1 MARNCVRRT
10 KVIKAVK
17 NKKMS
22 QKRGIKLKKKKKK
35 IEMKMLTNK
44 NGLALFLKEIEK
56 RVKEIGWFVEYAPSG
71 CMEIAILMKPIF
83 YLNDLV

>member
-1 MARNCVRRT
+1 M
-10 KVIKAVK
+10 
-17 NKKMS
+17 KK
-22 QKRGIKLKKKKKK
+22 
-35 IEMKMLTNK
+35 LTNK

-56 RVKEIGWFVEYAPSG
+56 RVKEIGWFVEYAPCG

>member
-35 IEMKMLTNK
+35 EIKKVKKDLKKKKM
-44 NGLALFLKEIEK
+44 
-56 RVKEIGWFVEYAPSG
+56 S
-71 CMEIAILMKPIF
+71 
-83 YLNDLV
+83 

>member
-1 MARNCVRRT
+1 
-10 KVIKAVK
+10 
-17 NKKMS
+17 
-22 QKRGIKLKKKKKK
+22 
-35 IEMKMLTNK
+35 MKMLTNK

-56 RVKEIGWFVEYAPSG
+56 RVKEIGGFVEYAPCG